1 MSSTATTPAIS
12 FDTIVEM
19 HILANDLAENTPVIT
34 DDQLFREDVT
44 SAIEAK
50 IREANWPSTITLEV
64 PKDHPQWNEDL
75 QEFLYE
81 SFADHYRTPDGE
93 SVELKVVIA

>member
-12 FDTIVEM
+12 FGTIVKM
-19 HILANDLAENTPVIT
+19 HLMVNGLAEKTRIVT
-34 DDQLFREDVT
+34 DDELFREDVT

-50 IREANWPSTITLEV
+50 IREANWPTTITLEV
-64 PKDHPQWNEDL
+64 RKNHPQWSEDL
-75 QEFLYE
+75 QEFLHE

-93 SVELKVVIA
+93 SVELKVVIV

>member
-1 MSSTATTPAIS
+1 MSTTTAPSIS
-12 FDTIVEM
+12 FDSIVEM
-19 HILANDLAENTPVIT
+19 HLIVNDLTENTPVVT

-50 IREANWPSTITLEV
+50 IREANWPTTITLEV
-64 PKDHPQWNEDL
+64 PKDHPQWSEDL
-75 QEFLYE
+75 QEFLHE

-93 SVELKVVIA
+93 SVELKVVIV

>member
-19 HILANDLAENTPVIT
+19 HILVNDLTENTPVIT

-64 PKDHPQWNEDL
+64 PKDHP
-75 QEFLYE
+75 
-81 SFADHYRTPDGE
+81 SGTRTCRSSCTSP
-93 SVELKVVIA
+93 SPTTTARPTASPLS